1 MSTELLRKYI
11 DIVNESQ
18 QLDEGLIDSI
28 LRPLATKFV
37 KMIGGDQMA
46 DIAKQVQQATGGDLS
61 LTTANSV
68 KVAKALG
75 FDENTIKAQTQEY
88 AGNVTEGIAGNWQ
101 GKLIQLAYTATV
113 GAGLFAGMTGAGG
126 PWIGKLLALI
136 GGVLLLGVTAFYGS
150 QKGQVGAMGK
160 YGNQG
165 LDTSR
170 GPRYDRDEVDLSTG
184 KMNPE
189 IVDKERRGFPT

>member
-1 MSTELLRKYI
+1 MSTELLRKYM

-28 LRPLATKFV
+28 LKPLAAKFV

-46 DIAKQVQQATGGDLS
+46 EIADKVQQATGGDLS

-75 FDENTIKAQTQEY
+75 FDENTVKAQTQES

-101 GKLIQLAYTATV
+101 GKLIQLAYTAAT
-113 GAGLFAGMTGAGG
+113 AGGLLTAFTGAGG
-126 PWIGKLLALI
+126 PWIGKLIAII
-136 GGVLLLGVTAFYGS
+136 GGVLLLGVTMIYGGK
-150 QKGQVGAMGK
+150 KGQVGAMGK